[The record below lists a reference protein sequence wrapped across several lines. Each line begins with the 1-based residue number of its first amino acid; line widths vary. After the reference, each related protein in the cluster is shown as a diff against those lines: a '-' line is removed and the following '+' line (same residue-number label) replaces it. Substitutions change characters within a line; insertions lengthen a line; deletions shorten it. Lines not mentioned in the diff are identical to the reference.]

1 MRPVVDRERLERFLV
16 ELGRRAEAPARV
28 YLVGGASAILHGFR
42 EATIDVD
49 LVIEPADSPLLRS
62 FPEIKEALAI
72 NLELA
77 SPLDFLPEL
86 PGWRDRSRFLRQE
99 GKVAIFEFDLY
110 AQALAKIERG
120 YDRDLADVRQ
130 MLTRG
135 LVEPTKVRELFAA
148 IEPELFRFPA
158 IDAKALRE
166 DVERV
171 LADA

>member
-1 MRPVVDRERLERFLV
+1 MRAVADAQRIRQFMKALGKQTRER
-16 ELGRRAEAPARV
+16 ARV
-28 YLVGGASAILHGFR
+28 YFTGGATAVLQGWR
-42 EATIDVD
+42 VTTIDVD
-49 LVIEPADSPLLRS
+49 IEIVPDSDAILRELPALKEELRLN
-62 FPEIKEALAI
+62 I
-72 NLELA
+72 ELA
-77 SPLDFLPEL
+77 SPAHFIPEL
-86 PGWRDRSRFLRQE
+86 PGWRERSTWIADE
-99 GKVAIFEFDLY
+99 GTVSFHHYDFY

-130 MLTRG
+130 ILTRG